1 MVSPTSPT
9 SLTLPA
15 DSAPDARDAHTPGAA
30 AARARPV
37 ALVTGGARRLGRA
50 IALDLAAHGFDVAVH
65 YRGSAAD
72 ARDTVQA
79 LEAGGAQG
87 QAFAA
92 DLSDESQAAALVPAV
107 AAHFGRIDAVVN
119 NASAFEYDDVAGF
132 DYARMQRHAAANTG
146 AAVVL
151 ARALH
156 AAVRAAGT
164 EGCVVNLLDQQLWNP
179 NPDYFSYT
187 LSKAALES
195 ATTMLAMALAP
206 QVRVC
211 GVAPGLTLG
220 SELIDAALLERLR
233 TTSLL
238 KRGVDAGDVAHAVR
252 FVLTNRSMTGS
263 TVMVDAGFHLVRAER
278 DFPFQGSSS

>member
-1 MVSPTSPT
+1 MASSPSP
-9 SLTLPA
+9 SPCVKR
-15 DSAPDARDAHTPGAA
+15 PDATGAEETRTGAA
-30 AARARPV
+30 GRPV
-37 ALVTGGARRLGRA
+37 ALVTGAARRLGRA
-50 IALDLAAHGFDVAVH
+50 IALDLAAHGWDVAVH
-65 YRGSAAD
+65 YRGSAEAAD
-72 ARDTVQA
+72 ETVQA
-79 LEAGGAQG
+79 LQAGGVRAR
-87 QAFAA
+87 AFAA
-92 DLSDESQAAALVPAV
+92 DLAEEAQAAALVPAV
-107 AAHFGRIDAVVN
+107 AAHFGRLDAVVN
-119 NASAFEYDDVAGF
+119 NASAFEYDDVALF

-156 AAVRAAGT
+156 AAVCAAGT

-238 KRGVDAGDVAHAVR
+238 RRGVDAADVAHAVR
-252 FVLTNRSMTGS
+252 FVLANRSMTGS

-278 DFPFQGSSS
+278 DFPFQGTSP

>member
-1 MVSPTSPT
+1 M
-9 SLTLPA
+9 
-15 DSAPDARDAHTPGAA
+15 
-30 AARARPV
+30 RPV
-37 ALVTGGARRLGRA
+37 ALVTGGAQRLGRS
-50 IALDLAAHGFDVAVH
+50 IALDLAAHGFDVALH
-65 YRGSAAD
+65 YRGSADA

-79 LEAGGAQG
+79 LQAAGARA
-87 QAFAA
+87 QAFRA
-92 DLSDESQAAALVPAV
+92 DLGEEAQAAALVPAV

-119 NASAFEYDDVAGF
+119 NASAFEYDDVSGF

-156 AAVRAAGT
+156 VAVQAAGT

-187 LSKAALES
+187 LSKAALEA

-220 SELIDAALLERLR
+220 SELIDEALLQRLR

-238 KRGVDAGDVAHAVR
+238 KRGVDARDVAHAVR

-278 DFPFQGSSS
+278 DFPFQGSTS

>member
-1 MVSPTSPT
+1 MASPTPPST
-9 SLTLPA
+9 PA
-15 DSAPDARDAHTPGAA
+15 FPAAAPDARTSGAA
-30 AARARPV
+30 SAGVRPV
-37 ALVTGGARRLGRA
+37 ALVTGGAQRLGRS
-50 IALDLAAHGFDVAVH
+50 IALDLAAHGFDVALH
-65 YRGSAAD
+65 YRGSADA

-79 LEAGGAQG
+79 LQAAGARA
-87 QAFAA
+87 QAFRA
-92 DLSDESQAAALVPAV
+92 DLGEEAQAAALVPAV

-119 NASAFEYDDVAGF
+119 NASAFEYDDVSGF

-156 AAVRAAGT
+156 VAVQAAGT

-220 SELIDAALLERLR
+220 SELIDEALLERLR

-238 KRGVDAGDVAHAVR
+238 RRGVDAADVAHAVR
-252 FVLTNRSMTGS
+252 FVLSNRSMTGS

-278 DFPFQGSSS
+278 DFPFQGTSR

>member
-1 MVSPTSPT
+1 MATPTPPAGPAG
-9 SLTLPA
+9 PA
-15 DSAPDARDAHTPGAA
+15 DCSDARPGGAA
-30 AARARPV
+30 PARPRPV
-37 ALVTGGARRLGRA
+37 VLVTGGARRLGRT
-50 IALDLAAHGFDVAVH
+50 IALDLGAHGFDVAVH
-65 YRGSAAD
+65 YRGSADA
-72 ARDTVQA
+72 ARDTVQVLQAAGARAHA
-79 LEAGGAQG
+79 L
-87 QAFAA
+87 AA
-92 DLSDESQAAALVPAV
+92 DLADEAQARALVPAV
-107 AAHFGRIDAVVN
+107 VAHFGRIDAVVN
-119 NASAFEYDDVAGF
+119 NASAFEYDDVASF

-156 AAVRAAGT
+156 AAVCAASQ

-220 SELIDAALLERLR
+220 SELIDEAMLERLR

-238 KRGVDAGDVAHAVR
+238 RRSVDAGDVAHAVR
-252 FVLTNRSMTGS
+252 FALTNRSMTGS
-263 TVMVDAGFHLVRAER
+263 TVMVDAGFHLLRAER
-278 DFPFQGSSS
+278 DFPFQSTAP